1 MSYHSTLASSTASF
15 RSRQPIPLS
24 EDLSVETLPFTP
36 LGADVF
42 ISEPPPVC
50 NWRTANFRRLSSS
63 SAMLSSSSPKIQHM
77 NVHYRLFWC
86 ARVIQSKMQS
96 QGMCQNTIL
105 CNQAILKNGVFKFS
119 RTDLHLVHETTAK
132 NCE

>member
-1 MSYHSTLASSTASF
+1 
-15 RSRQPIPLS
+15 
-24 EDLSVETLPFTP
+24 
-36 LGADVF
+36 
-42 ISEPPPVC
+42 
-50 NWRTANFRRLSSS
+50 
-63 SAMLSSSSPKIQHM
+63 
-77 NVHYRLFWC
+77 
-86 ARVIQSKMQS
+86 MQS